1 MTRIKPFDFSQF
13 SDAQL
18 LNLARQVAAEVARRR
33 ADEQNFLREHTPLVD
48 EAGPRYRNP
57 RNPVETW
64 LGRGRRPAWI
74 EVALANGWTLEELG
88 GRDDRPVRSRRRGS
102 RDDTD

>member
-1 MTRIKPFDFSQF
+1 MTRLKPFDFSQF

-33 ADEQNFLREHTPLVD
+33 EDEQKFLREHSPLAD
-48 EAGPRYRNP
+48 ESGPRYRNP

-64 LGRGRRPAWI
+64 SGRGRPPAWV
-74 EVALANGWTLEELG
+74 EAARANGWTLEELG
-88 GRDDRPVRSRRRGS
+88 GGDDRPVRSRRRGP